1 MDINPRIVTLSR
13 AAAAVTQASRLPGPP
28 YAALPPLLI
37 ENRDTPWVTSST
49 IHHTRDSFCANRS
62 KSVSK

>member
-1 MDINPRIVTLSR
+1 MDMNLWIVTLSR
-13 AAAAVTQASRLPGPP
+13 VAAAVTQSQPP
-28 YAALPPLLI
+28 PWDPEAALPPLLI
-37 ENRDTPWVTSST
+37 GNRDTPWVTSST